1 MMTDPV
7 ADLLTYLR
15 NANTV
20 GKKTITMPASRL
32 KVGVL
37 QVLQEEGFIQSFSV
51 EPGTPR
57 SAIKVEL
64 RFGPDGERVIRSIQ
78 RVSKPGC
85 RVYAKADKVPQV
97 LRGMGIYVLSTP
109 RGIVSDRT
117 ARKINAGGEVLCK
130 VS

>member
-57 SAIKVEL
+57 SSIKVEL

>member
-32 KVGVL
+32 KVGVC

-57 SAIKVEL
+57 SALKVEL

>member
-20 GKKTITMPASRL
+20 GKKTIRMPASRL

-37 QVLQEEGFIQSFSV
+37 QILKEEGYIDSFSV

-57 SAIKVEL
+57 SSIKVDL
-64 RFGPDGERVIRSIQ
+64 RFGPDGERVMRNIE

-85 RVYAKADKVPQV
+85 RVYAKAGKIPQV
-97 LRGMGIYVLSTP
+97 LKGLGIYVLSTP
-109 RGIVSDRT
+109 RGVVSDRT
-117 ARKINAGGEVLCK
+117 ARKINAGGEILCK

>member
-20 GKKTITMPASRL
+20 GKKSITMPASRL

-37 QVLQEEGFIQSFSV
+37 QVLKEEGFIQSFSV

-57 SAIKVEL
+57 SSLKVEL

-85 RVYAKADKVPQV
+85 RVYAKATDVPHV
-97 LRGMGIYVLSTP
+97 LKGMGIYVLSTP

-117 ARKINAGGEVLCK
+117 ARKINAGGEILCK

>member
-20 GKKTITMPASRL
+20 GKKSIQMPASRL
-32 KVGVL
+32 KVNVL

-57 SAIKVEL
+57 STLKVEL
-64 RFGPDGERVIRSIQ
+64 RYGPDGERVLRTIERI
-78 RVSKPGC
+78 SKPGC
-85 RVYAKADKVPQV
+85 RVYAKVGKVPQV
-97 LRGMGIYVLSTP
+97 LKGLGIYVLSTP
-109 RGIVSDRT
+109 GGVVSDRT
-117 ARKINAGGEVLCK
+117 ARKNNAGGEILCK
-130 VS
+130 VY

>member
-15 NANTV
+15 NANDV
-20 GKKTITMPASRL
+20 GKKSIRMPASKL
-32 KVGVL
+32 KVSVL
-37 QVLQEEGFIQSFSV
+37 QILQEEGFIQSYSV

-57 SAIKVEL
+57 SHLKVEL
-64 RFGPDGERVIRSIQ
+64 RFGPDGERVMRSIE

-85 RVYAKADKVPQV
+85 RVYAKAGAIPQV
-97 LRGMGIYVLSTP
+97 LRGLGIYVLSTP
-109 RGIVSDRT
+109 RGVVSDRT
-117 ARKINAGGEVLCK
+117 ARKINAGGEILCK

>member
-20 GKKTITMPASRL
+20 GKKSIEMPASRL
-32 KVGVL
+32 KVNVL
-37 QVLQEEGFIQSFSV
+37 KVLQEEGFINSFSV

-57 SAIKVEL
+57 STLKVEL
-64 RFGPDGERVIRSIQ
+64 RYGPDGERVLRTIE

-85 RVYAKADKVPQV
+85 RVYAKVGKVPHV
-97 LRGMGIYVLSTP
+97 LKGLGIYVLSTP
-109 RGIVSDRT
+109 GGVVSDRT
-117 ARKINAGGEVLCK
+117 ARKLNAGGEILCK
-130 VS
+130 VC

>member
-32 KVGVL
+32 KVGVC
-37 QVLQEEGFIQSFSV
+37 QVLQEEGFIQSFNV

-57 SAIKVEL
+57 SALKVEL

>member
-20 GKKTITMPASRL
+20 GKKSISMPASRL
-32 KVGVL
+32 KVGVC

-57 SAIKVEL
+57 STLKIEL
-64 RFGPDGERVIRSIQ
+64 RFGPDGERVLRSIQ

-85 RVYAKADKVPQV
+85 RVYSKAADVPSV

-109 RGIVSDRT
+109 RGVVSDRT
-117 ARKINAGGEVLCK
+117 ARKINAGGEILCK

>member
-57 SAIKVEL
+57 SALKVEL

>member
-20 GKKTITMPASRL
+20 GKKSIEMPASKL
-32 KVGVL
+32 KVSVL
-37 QVLQEEGFIQSFSV
+37 QILQEEGFIQSYSV

-57 SAIKVEL
+57 STLKVEL

-78 RVSKPGC
+78 RISKPGC
-85 RVYAKADKVPQV
+85 RVYAKAGKVPHV
-97 LRGMGIYVLSTP
+97 LRGLGIYVLSTP
-109 RGIVSDRT
+109 RGVVSDRT
-117 ARKINAGGEVLCK
+117 ARKINAGGEILCK